1 MTATTNDVTCDMFGD
16 CQEFACLFSE
26 RTGNHFSGKIDREFI
41 IKMVNDE
48 LEELRQAK
56 DETEEVDAL
65 LDAVYYILN
74 HLATTGLDIRPVW
87 KLIHDANMTKFG
99 PGGYKREDGKW
110 CKPPN
115 SVPPDDEIRK
125 VIENQRRLDKNEHLR
140 E

>member
-1 MTATTNDVTCDMFGD
+1 M
-16 CQEFACLFSE
+16 QISL
-26 RTGNHFSGKIDREFI
+26 
-41 IKMVNDE
+41 
-48 LEELRQAK
+48 
-56 DETEEVDAL
+56 
-65 LDAVYYILN
+65 VYYILN

-115 SVPPDDEIRK
+115 FVPPDDEIRK